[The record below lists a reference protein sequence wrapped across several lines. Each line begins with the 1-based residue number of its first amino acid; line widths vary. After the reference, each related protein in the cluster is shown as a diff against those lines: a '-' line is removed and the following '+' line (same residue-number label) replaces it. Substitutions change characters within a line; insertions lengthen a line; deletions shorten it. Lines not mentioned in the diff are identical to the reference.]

1 MRELEVMVPDIG
13 DFQNVDV
20 IDILVKPG
28 DRVVKEDPLITLE
41 TDKATMDIPAPDAG
55 EVVSLAVAAGATVSA
70 GDPIL
75 VLRVAAARGQPEA
88 GHGAD
93 KRGNEH
99 GAQQEEPQ
107 PAAADEAVAGDA
119 GAAIERTQPVPALRE
134 IRVPDIGEFADVDV
148 IEVLVAAGDTVARE
162 TALITLETEKA
173 TMDVPSPVAGR
184 LRDLR
189 VSAGDKVSEGDLIA
203 ILEVADDGLVLAAD
217 VQPVHAAKPATAPA
231 AAKEALPKAPTGVSP
246 GPRAGLPRIDEKSFS
261 QVHAS
266 PSVRKFAREIGA
278 DLGQVKGTGAK
289 ARVTRDDV
297 KAWVK
302 EQLQRGPSAGLPEVA
317 KVDFASFGPV
327 TVEPLSRIQKISGP
341 RLHASWV
348 NIPHVTQFDEADITD
363 MEARRAKLKSAA
375 AARGLR
381 LTPLAFIMR
390 ACAQT
395 LMRFPVI
402 NSSLHEDGQSLVLKQ
417 YCHIGFAADT
427 PNGLMVPVIRDA
439 DKKDVYE
446 LAEELASLS
455 AKARDGKLSAN
466 EMQGGTFTVS
476 SLGGIGGTAFTPVI
490 NAPEVAIL
498 GVSRSTMT
506 PVYEQGAWLPRL
518 MLPLSLSYDHRVIDG
533 AAAVRFT
540 RALADALADVD
551 GLLEAIP

>member
-1 MRELEVMVPDIG
+1 M
-13 DFQNVDV
+13 
-20 IDILVKPG
+20 
-28 DRVVKEDPLITLE
+28 
-41 TDKATMDIPAPDAG
+41 
-55 EVVSLAVAAGATVSA
+55 
-70 GDPIL
+70 
-75 VLRVAAARGQPEA
+75 
-88 GHGAD
+88 
-93 KRGNEH
+93 
-99 GAQQEEPQ
+99 
-107 PAAADEAVAGDA
+107 
-119 GAAIERTQPVPALRE
+119 
-134 IRVPDIGEFADVDV
+134 
-148 IEVLVAAGDTVARE
+148 AAGDTVAAE

-203 ILEVADDGLVLAAD
+203 ILEVGDDGLVLIAD
-217 VQPVHAAKPATAPA
+217 AEPVHKAKAVTAAVEKETAPEAPARVSSGPAT
-231 AAKEALPKAPTGVSP
+231 
-246 GPRAGLPRIDEKSFS
+246 GLPRIDEKSFS

-302 EQLQRGPSAGLPEVA
+302 QQLQRGASGGLPAVA
-317 KVDFASFGPV
+317 SVDFASFGPV

-348 NIPHVTQFDEADITD
+348 NIPHVTQFDEADITA
-363 MEARRAKLKSAA
+363 MEARRAKLKGAA
-375 AARGLR
+375 AERGLR
-381 LTPLAFIMR
+381 LTPLAFIIR
-390 ACAQT
+390 ACARALLQ
-395 LMRFPVI
+395 FPVV
-402 NSSLHEDGQSLVLKQ
+402 NASLHEDGESLVMKQ

-446 LAEELASLS
+446 LAEELAALS
-455 AKARDGKLSAN
+455 ARARDGKLSAK

-498 GVSRSTMT
+498 GVSRSAMT

>member
-1 MRELEVMVPDIG
+1 MRELEVTVPDIG
-13 DFQNVDV
+13 DFRNVDV
-20 IDILVKPG
+20 IDVLVGPG
-28 DRVVKEDPLITLE
+28 DRVAKEDPLITLE
-41 TDKATMDIPAPDAG
+41 TDKATMDIPAPDTG
-55 EVVSLAVAAGATVSA
+55 EVVSLAVAAGATVSE

-75 VLRVAAARGQPEA
+75 VLRVAT
-88 GHGAD
+88 
-93 KRGNEH
+93 
-99 GAQQEEPQ
+99 
-107 PAAADEAVAGDA
+107 DEAQPGSGEDGGREGDTQQTEMVANASDA
-119 GAAIERTQPVPALRE
+119 ATERTQPVPALRE

-148 IEVLVAAGDTVARE
+148 IEVLVAAGDTVAAE
-162 TALITLETEKA
+162 AALITLETEKA
-173 TMDVPSPVAGR
+173 AMDVPSPAAGR

-203 ILEVADDGLVLAAD
+203 ILEVADEGLVGGAGTAPETRPKPVPAA
-217 VQPVHAAKPATAPA
+217 PSEPATTQAVEKAAPR
-231 AAKEALPKAPTGVSP
+231 P
-246 GPRAGLPRIDEKSFS
+246 GLPRIDEKSFS

-278 DLGQVKGTGAK
+278 DLGQVNGTGVK
-289 ARVTRDDV
+289 SRITHGDV
-297 KAWVK
+297 KSWVK
-302 EQLQRGPSAGLPEVA
+302 QQLQRGASAGLPEVA
-317 KVDFASFGPV
+317 KVDFASFGAV

-363 MEARRAKLKSAA
+363 MEARRGKLKGAA

-395 LMRFPVI
+395 LLQFPVV
-402 NSSLHEDGQSLVLKQ
+402 NSSLHEDGESLVLKQ
-417 YCHIGFAADT
+417 YCNIGFAADT

-446 LAEELASLS
+446 LAEELATLS
-455 AKARDGKLSAN
+455 DKARDGKLSAK

>member
-1 MRELEVMVPDIG
+1 MRELEVTVPDIG
-13 DFQNVDV
+13 DFRNVDV
-20 IDILVKPG
+20 IDVLVGPG
-28 DRVVKEDPLITLE
+28 DRVAKEDPLITLE

-55 EVVSLAVAAGATVSA
+55 EVVSLAVAAGATVSE

-75 VLRVAAARGQPEA
+75 VLRVATGEAQPGSDEDGDREREKEQAEVVANANDAAT
-88 GHGAD
+88 
-93 KRGNEH
+93 
-99 GAQQEEPQ
+99 
-107 PAAADEAVAGDA
+107 
-119 GAAIERTQPVPALRE
+119 ERTQPVPALRE

-148 IEVLVAAGDTVARE
+148 IEVLVAAGDTVAPE
-162 TALITLETEKA
+162 ATLITLETEKA
-173 TMDVPSPVAGR
+173 AMDVPSPVAGR

-203 ILEVADDGLVLAAD
+203 ILEVADEGLVGGAG
-217 VQPVHAAKPATAPA
+217 TAPETRPKPVPA
-231 AAKEALPKAPTGVSP
+231 APSEPAKTQAVEKAA
-246 GPRAGLPRIDEKSFS
+246 PRPPLPRIDEKSFS
-261 QVHAS
+261 QVHAG

-278 DLGQVKGTGAK
+278 DLDQVKGTGVK
-289 ARVTRDDV
+289 SRITHGDV
-297 KAWVK
+297 KSWVK
-302 EQLQRGPSAGLPEVA
+302 QQLQRGASAGLPEVA

-363 MEARRAKLKSAA
+363 MEARRGKLKGAA

-395 LMRFPVI
+395 LLQFPIV
-402 NSSLHEDGQSLVLKQ
+402 NSSLHEDGENLVLKQ
-417 YCHIGFAADT
+417 YCNIGFAADT

-446 LAEELASLS
+446 LAEELAELS
-455 AKARDGKLSAN
+455 DKARDGKLGAK